1 MQAEHDF
8 PSVISFL
15 LYALDVD
22 VSKIPY
28 IVYSVNII
36 HNSTSKRSFVFA
48 VLVLD
53 FRPDARWNFEKFR
66 KLVNI
71 SFL

>member
-15 LYALDVD
+15 LCALDVD
-22 VSKIPY
+22 VCTIPY
-28 IVYSVNII
+28 I
-36 HNSTSKRSFVFA
+36 HNSKSKRSFFFA

-53 FRPDARWNFEKFR
+53 FDEAFYASLFRRDAQ
-66 KLVNI
+66 
-71 SFL
+71 